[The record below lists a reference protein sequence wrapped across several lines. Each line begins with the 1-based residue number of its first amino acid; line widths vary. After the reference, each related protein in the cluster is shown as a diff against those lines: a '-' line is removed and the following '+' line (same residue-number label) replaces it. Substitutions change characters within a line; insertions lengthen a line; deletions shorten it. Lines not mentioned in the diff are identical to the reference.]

1 MYPAVI
7 EDYVAP
13 TTIDAALQALADH
26 GEGAHF
32 IAGGQSLMQAV
43 KARLIQPTCL
53 VDLQNVAELKGITID
68 GNGVRI
74 GAMTRYREVAADE
87 QLNGAYQA
95 LRDAASHV
103 GDRQVRNRGTVGGSL
118 CWNFIAACTPPTAIG
133 IGAELELVAR
143 DGTRRTVAAEDFLG
157 SPLETD
163 LRDDELLAAI
173 TLPAVPTNAGSAY
186 QKWGL
191 LTDSLPVIGVCVSL
205 QTDNSGTIS
214 SARFAVG
221 GLESGP
227 RRSPAAEAGLVGKS
241 AADADGIR
249 AASAAA
255 AEEIEVQGDMWA
267 DPDYR
272 KHLIGSL
279 GADVTTIALARAAGG
294 L

>member
-13 TTIDAALQALADH
+13 TTIDAALQALVDH

-53 VDLQNVAELKGITID
+53 VDLQNVAELKGITVD

-87 QLNGAYQA
+87 RLNGAYQA

-103 GDRQVRNRGTVGGSL
+103 GDRQVRSRGTVGGSL

-143 DGTRRTVAAEDFLG
+143 DGARRTIAAEDFL
-157 SPLETD
+157 
-163 LRDDELLAAI
+163 R
-173 TLPAVPTNAGSAY
+173 
-186 QKWGL
+186 
-191 LTDSLPVIGVCVSL
+191 
-205 QTDNSGTIS
+205 
-214 SARFAVG
+214 
-221 GLESGP
+221 
-227 RRSPAAEAGLVGKS
+227 
-241 AADADGIR
+241 
-249 AASAAA
+249 
-255 AEEIEVQGDMWA
+255 
-267 DPDYR
+267 
-272 KHLIGSL
+272 
-279 GADVTTIALARAAGG
+279 
-294 L
+294 